1 MTERKENIHAGHRQR
16 LKARFLR
23 EDIDNF
29 DEHTIIELLLFF
41 GIPYKDTNVIAH
53 ELLSRFGSLSNIL
66 EARYDQLLTV
76 DGVGENAA
84 TLIKLI
90 PSLVRVYL
98 SQKENL
104 DGAFDNIEKLG
115 RMLVSRYRGV
125 TVETVYLML
134 LDNAYR
140 LLSIEKVYEG
150 SGNSAQAR
158 ISGLQNHIIT
168 VRRLAEIALI
178 NNASMVVLAHN
189 HPSGLAI
196 PSSEDIH
203 TTATLSAMFDQI
215 GAPMLEHILV
225 AGEGF
230 TPIIYDQMGK
240 KRLMPDS
247 SALAAKVDLAAFY
260 GEEYE
265 K

>member
-150 SGNSAQAR
+150 SVNSAQ
-158 ISGLQNHIIT
+158 IS

-189 HPSGLAI
+189 HPSGIYSSRGRALL
-196 PSSEDIH
+196 PSYTI
-203 TTATLSAMFDQI
+203 
-215 GAPMLEHILV
+215 
-225 AGEGF
+225 
-230 TPIIYDQMGK
+230 
-240 KRLMPDS
+240 RW
-247 SALAAKVDLAAFY
+247 
-260 GEEYE
+260 E
-265 K
+265 KNVLCPTRRH

>member
-1 MTERKENIHAGHRQR
+1 MPDSKENIHAGHRQR

-104 DGAFDNIEKLG
+104 DGAFDSIEKLG

-140 LLSIEKVYEG
+140 LLSVEKVYEG
-150 SGNSAQAR
+150 SVNSAQ
-158 ISGLQNHIIT
+158 IS

-203 TTATLSAMFDQI
+203 TTAALSCMFDQI

>member
-1 MTERKENIHAGHRQR
+1 MTEKKDNIHRGHRQR

-23 EDIDNF
+23 EGIDGF
-29 DEHTIIELLLFF
+29 DEHTMVELLLFF
-41 GIPYKDTNVIAH
+41 GMPYKDTNNIAH
-53 ELLSRFGSLSNIL
+53 ALIERFGSLSGVL
-66 EARYDQLLTV
+66 DARYEQLLSV
-76 DGVGENAA
+76 EGVGENVA

-90 PSLVRVYL
+90 PAVSRVYL
-98 SQKENL
+98 SQKENVT
-104 DGAFDNIEKLG
+104 GALDNIEKLG

-125 TVETVYLML
+125 SVETVYLML

-150 SGNSAQAR
+150 SVNSAQ
-158 ISGLQNHIIT
+158 IS

>member
-150 SGNSAQAR
+150 SVNSAQ
-158 ISGLQNHIIT
+158 IS